1 MAAFKLP
8 APSNIESPAHRADL
22 VIRHYTATGTLKTD
36 WSCSSMIEFNKLLCG
51 MTCAQ
56 SIEDAYRLYYI
67 PSCRASINSLLI
79 SRCPSYEISTAIEED
94 EETINTYARLFFDTS
109 VFTNKLVT
117 LAYIRQMP
125 ATTQHEEFEK
135 SLMISAI
142 QLGHEYILWKL
153 GISSNVSDM
162 TRNNIYS
169 SMLIDS
175 YWKFKELKSKNNS
188 ELTKEARAWIPA
200 VLSIASTSDKLDYGK
215 PTSSSESLSIKLISV
230 SSTTKITDVTEDIK
244 G

>member
-1 MAAFKLP
+1 MATFKLP

-22 VIRHYTATGTLKTD
+22 VIKHYTATGTLKTD
-36 WSCSSMIEFNKLLCG
+36 WPCSSMVEFNKLLCG
-51 MTCAQ
+51 VPCQ
-56 SIEDAYRLYYI
+56 ENIEDAYRLYYI

-79 SRCPSYEISTAIEED
+79 SRCPSYEIASAIEEQ
-94 EETINTYARLFFDTS
+94 EETINVYSRLFFDTS
-109 VFTNKLVT
+109 VFSNKLVT
-117 LAYIRQMP
+117 MAYIRQMP
-125 ATTQHEEFEK
+125 SNTQQEEFEK

-153 GISSNVSDM
+153 GVSVNVSEA
-162 TRNNIYS
+162 TRSEMYTSI
-169 SMLIDS
+169 LIDS

-200 VLSIASTSDKLDYGK
+200 ILSVATTSDKLDYGK
-215 PTSSSESLSIKLISV
+215 PTSGSESLALKLISV
-230 SSTTKITDVTEDIK
+230 ATTTKITDITEDIK